1 METSQKEQIIDE
13 AVSKFKEVFQK
24 SGIIETTSQ
33 LQRQLAESQR
43 TVRDQAREIEK
54 LAKADKA
61 NKAMRPN
68 TVLGKLL
75 GELMNRRKNFIV
87 DNQEKV
93 KKINELMSRASD
105 SELTVYKNTVENQ
118 MNKRESSSSDEILN
132 FSDEVTVIET
142 NLIQSSQQM
151 EVKQQNLNSLQQD
164 SLIDEFIA
172 DTQK

>member
-1 METSQKEQIIDE
+1 M
-13 AVSKFKEVFQK
+13 
-24 SGIIETTSQ
+24 
-33 LQRQLAESQR
+33 
-43 TVRDQAREIEK
+43 RDQAREIEK

-142 NLIQSSQQM
+142 NLIQSNQQM

-164 SLIDEFIA
+164 SLIDEFIV
-172 DTQK
+172 DTRR